1 MIVMKVDQLEMQLIM
16 LLIVVSVVVL
26 KLAENFREIVAE
38 LNGALPVKY

>member
-1 MIVMKVDQLEMQLIM
+1 MIVVEVDQLGVQFIM

-26 KLAENFREIVAE
+26 KLAENFRELVAE